1 MPEPQSL
8 NRRGR
13 IVLVLG
19 GARSGKSTYAQ
30 RLAEQWWARPLY
42 LATAETLDAEMVA
55 RVNLHKQKRGARW
68 ACVEET
74 LDVAAVIRRETP
86 PRDGILLDCVTLWL
100 SNVLLKEGE
109 PAIQAR
115 KEDLIA
121 ALRTNPTD
129 VILVS
134 NEVGMGVVPDS
145 ELGRQF
151 RDLQGWMN
159 QDLAAVADTVVF
171 VIAGLPLVLKGSN
184 PLPPA

>member
-1 MPEPQSL
+1 
-8 NRRGR
+8 
-13 IVLVLG
+13 
-19 GARSGKSTYAQ
+19 
-30 RLAEQWWARPLY
+30 
-42 LATAETLDAEMVA
+42 
-55 RVNLHKQKRGARW
+55 
-68 ACVEET
+68 VEET

-109 PAIQAR
+109 LAIQAR

-171 VIAGLPLVLKGSN
+171 VIAGLPLVLKGQD
-184 PLPPA
+184 PLARP

>member
-1 MPEPQSL
+1 
-8 NRRGR
+8 
-13 IVLVLG
+13 VLG

-30 RLAEQWWARPLY
+30 RLAESWWPRPLY

-68 ACVEET
+68 NCVEET
-74 LDVAAVIRRETP
+74 LDVGRVIRSPTP
-86 PRDGILLDCVTLWL
+86 ARDGILLDCVTLWL

-109 PAIQAR
+109 EAIQGR
-115 KEDLIA
+115 KENLVD
-121 ALRTNPTD
+121 ALRQTAGD

-171 VIAGLPLVLKGSN
+171 VIAGLPLILKGSN
-184 PLPPA
+184 PLPQA